1 MASMVQ
7 LNLFDAARQNLR
19 ALQMALEGIK
29 PGRASELLQKIL
41 RPESLT
47 WELQV
52 LDFLQGNPFP
62 EDLDDGYRLWE
73 EFRSA
78 SFYPQIPGYSAQE
91 IQKSYFGRLLAASVA
106 PRDLLVTPGG
116 LSVGYLSL
124 MADRPD
130 RARRC
135 LEEELS
141 RYGDKP
147 ATRLHLALANFR
159 MGEEAAAKVHFREAL
174 LQGWNRLD
182 PESIPDPLLLRAL
195 RGADDPQWAVAEAC
209 IEGNLPIACFPSQ
222 PEFADSPIDQRLS
235 EDLQQPLPAGPAG
248 KQRQFY
254 RCLVASQN
262 RRWMDEG
269 RLIQARLR
277 MKELHPRLHARH
289 MKSLEA
295 NGRRPSPLFPGLR
308 A

>member
-7 LNLFDAARQNLR
+7 LNLFDAARLNLQ
-19 ALQMALEGIK
+19 ALQMALERIR
-29 PGRASELLQKIL
+29 PGRASELLKKIL

-47 WELQV
+47 WEIQV
-52 LDFLQGNPFP
+52 LDFLQGNPLP
-62 EDLDDGYRLWE
+62 QDLDDGYRLWE

-78 SFYPQIPGYSAQE
+78 SFYPLIPGYSAKE
-91 IQKSYFGRLLAASVA
+91 FQKGYFRRLLAASAA
-106 PRDLLVTPGG
+106 PEDLLITPGG
-116 LSVGYLSL
+116 LSVGHLNL
-124 MADRPD
+124 MADQHD
-130 RARRC
+130 SARRC

-141 RYGDKP
+141 RFGDSP
-147 ATRLHLALANFR
+147 ARRLHLALANFR
-159 MGEEAAAKVHFREAL
+159 LGEEAAAKVHFREAL

-182 PESIPDPLLLRAL
+182 PESIPDPILLRAL

-209 IEGNLPIACFPSQ
+209 IEGNLPIACFPSR

-235 EDLQQPLPAGPAG
+235 EDLDQPLPAAPAG

-262 RRWMDEG
+262 RRCMDEE

-277 MKELHPRLHARH
+277 MKKLHPRLHARY
-289 MKSLEA
+289 MKSLESKA
-295 NGRRPSPLFPGLR
+295 RRRP
-308 A
+308 